1 MSTEQR
7 REKIHELRRMGVGVP
22 PYVYGDLD
30 KDAPSTTVTQW
41 PWFAHVWSRPTAR
54 TWADKN
60 PILLERAREAWD
72 RSETTV
78 NDALARRRERDTAKA
93 EQQAAQEAEFKARR
107 DERSAA
113 LDERLKR
120 EFLATPGTTDADW
133 ERSRDRIREEHF
145 LREAE
150 RANAEARS
158 QTRRLVHGL

>member
-1 MSTEQR
+1 MSEERR
-7 REKIHELRRMGVGVP
+7 REKVHELRRMQIGVP
-22 PYVYGDLD
+22 PYVYADLD
-30 KDAPSTTVTQW
+30 KDAPSSAVTQW

-54 TWADKN
+54 TWADRN
-60 PILLERAREAWD
+60 EFERQRATEAWD

-78 NDALARRRERDTAKA
+78 SDAMARRRERDKAKA
-93 EQQAAQEAEFKARR
+93 EERAAQEAEYKARQ

-158 QTRRLVHGL
+158 QTRRLVMGL